1 MHMDNETPTPV
12 PIVQPVVVPTPD
24 NKKYIIVFA
33 VVVLLGVVTGFGL
46 SKIKS
51 AAGGPVVNGQKVEV
65 VNTPGEEGVKDMAS
79 FKNISTETGE
89 LKLNDGKITSE
100 GSHILVRPGGVS
112 QNIYLTSSVIDLEK
126 YVGKKIQIWGETFKG
141 QKAGWLMD
149 VIKIKVVN

>member
-1 MHMDNETPTPV
+1 MDNETPTPT
-12 PIVQPVVVPTPD
+12 PIVQPIVVPTS
-24 NKKYIIVFA
+24 NNIKYIIIFGC
-33 VVVLLGVVTGFGL
+33 VVLLGVVTGFGF

-51 AAGGPVVNGQKVEV
+51 APGGGPVVNGQKVEV

-89 LKLNDGKITSE
+89 LKINDGKITTE
-100 GSHILVRPGGVS
+100 GSYILVRPGGVS

>member
-1 MHMDNETPTPV
+1 MDNQTPA
-12 PIVQPVVVPTPD
+12 PIVQPIVTPASN
-24 NKKYIIVFA
+24 NKKYIIIFGF
-33 VVVLLGVVTGFGL
+33 VVLFGVMTGFGL

-51 AAGGPVVNGQKVEV
+51 SKGGGPVVNGQKIEV
-65 VNTPGEEGVKDMAS
+65 VNTPGEEGVKDLAS

-89 LKLNDGKITSE
+89 LKVNDGKITTE
-100 GSHILVRPGGVS
+100 GSYILVRPGGVS

-126 YVGKKIQIWGETFKG
+126 YVGKKTQIWGETFKG

>member
-1 MHMDNETPTPV
+1 MHMDNETPTPA
-12 PIVQPVVVPTPD
+12 PIVQPIVAPAGNT
-24 NKKYIIVFA
+24 KKYIVIF
-33 VVVLLGVVTGFGL
+33 VVVILFGVLTGFGL

-51 AAGGPVVNGQKVEV
+51 SPGGPVVNGQKVEV

-89 LKLNDGKITSE
+89 LKVNDGKITTE
-100 GSHILVRPGGVS
+100 GSYILVRPGGVS